1 MINTALKT
9 NVEPDDLQKYLK
21 LIKERSVNFD
31 MMDFE
36 VKRNNQFYSGN
47 ILSDVDIS
55 EKNTR
60 QFLEN
65 NERYFESLVNEH
77 LSKINSM

>member
-1 MINTALKT
+1 
-9 NVEPDDLQKYLK
+9 
-21 LIKERSVNFD
+21 